1 MSNNNKTKKDNQTK
15 HVYQIHKIDIPNVEI
30 FNDELWKS
38 ASKKVQNYRNDLKS
52 QYNII
57 TDFLADDYI
66 NNIDTEATDILLVF
80 EYTYSLFD
88 EIFENELS
96 DDQIEEIRDCLD
108 LIDYFYEKVMMAV
121 SISINEKHSEIS
133 ERINRQQG
141 VQFTTFSIFLTILSF
156 VLSNVILISKVPD
169 TKTIILCNMSILL
182 FSTIL
187 FNFIANFLGVPNIK
201 EKFAILIIK
210 RIVLLLIPI
219 LLLIAIVIVSLVK
232 F

>member
-57 TDFLADDYI
+57 TDFLANDYI